1 MVGDRAGH
9 IDSQF
14 DEDAVEV
21 AGAGGLEVVERL
33 PHPQSMMLP

>member
-1 MVGDRAGH
+1 MGDRAGH

-14 DEDAVEV
+14 DEDAAEVE
-21 AGAGGLEVVERL
+21 GAGGPEVEERL

>member
-1 MVGDRAGH
+1 VVGDRAGH

-14 DEDAVEV
+14 DEDAVEA